1 MKLKYFGFGR
11 SLAVTYTEHAKRMT
25 VTAMDVVYAMRV
37 GGHAEPDEDG
47 TLHYVNPYYVNY
59 LLLIIVRLLL
69 NVMLNIIIR
78 DLVNLLRLRLPGGLE
93 NLLPL
98 VIVLIRVLNGSPC
111 SLLPPKKL
119 LLS

>member
-1 MKLKYFGFGR
+1 
-11 SLAVTYTEHAKRMT
+11 
-25 VTAMDVVYAMRV
+25 MRLPKSADMV
-37 GGHAEPDEDG
+37 ANISWMGGHTEPDGDG
-47 TLHYVNPYYVNY
+47 TLYYVNPYYVNLL

>member
-1 MKLKYFGFGR
+1 
-11 SLAVTYTEHAKRMT
+11 
-25 VTAMDVVYAMRV
+25 MDVVYVMKV
-37 GGHAEPDEDG
+37 GGGHTEPDGDG
-47 TLHYVNPYYVNY
+47 TLYYVSPYYVN
-59 LLLIIVRLLL
+59 LLLLVIVRLLFH
-69 NVMLNIIIR
+69 VMLNIFLS
-78 DLVNLLRLRLPGGLE
+78 DLVILLRLHLPGGLE

>member
-1 MKLKYFGFGR
+1 M
-11 SLAVTYTEHAKRMT
+11 
-25 VTAMDVVYAMRV
+25 
-37 GGHAEPDEDG
+37 GGHTEPDGDG
-47 TLHYVNPYYVNY
+47 TLYYVNPYYVNLL

>member
-1 MKLKYFGFGR
+1 M
-11 SLAVTYTEHAKRMT
+11 
-25 VTAMDVVYAMRV
+25 
-37 GGHAEPDEDG
+37 GGHTEPDGDG
-47 TLHYVNPYYVNY
+47 TLYYVNPYYVNL

-119 LLS
+119 LL

>member
-78 DLVNLLRLRLPGGLE
+78 DLVNLLRLPGGLE

-119 LLS
+119 LL